1 MYDIIRFSDKNKAIF
16 VQNTVTTQK
25 FIVKLFPEIMVKGSS
40 AKKQMIGQLYN
51 NLLKLLGEIDNEI
64 NVKKFSDK
72 LEVVTPIK
80 VVDRVRTKLL
90 NTSGVEQVLEALQ
103 FDNMEK
109 LDDIKAKVCEI
120 SSDEIVGKTF
130 VVRAKRSGKH
140 PFNSSD
146 MERTIGGY
154 MLAHTPSSK
163 GVDLH
168 NPDVT
173 IKIELINE
181 QLNIITK
188 RYMGLGGF
196 PIGTQGDVLS
206 LMSGGFDSTV
216 ASYLTMRRGLK
227 THFIFFNLGG
237 VAHEIGVKQVSFY
250 LWNKFGASHRVK
262 IVSVPFDD
270 VLTEIFRSTPETYMG
285 VTLKRLMI
293 MASEKIAE
301 EMGIDALVTGES
313 IAQVSSQTL
322 RNLSLIDQVSQKLI
336 IRPLATVDKPEI
348 IKLAT
353 KIGTRHFAENMPE
366 YCGVISKNPITHGSF
381 KRMEREA
388 KRFDYKVLDKAVE
401 DAVSIYVDEVVNDV
415 TTDTHIEVI
424 SELKEGYVVI
434 DIRPEEECIS
444 SEVCQVLKIPFHK
457 LKTEFKK
464 LPQDQKYL
472 LYCEK
477 GVMSQLHAQYLK
489 DSQEGID
496 IRVYR
501 PLNKK

>member
-1 MYDIIRFSDKNKAIF
+1 M
-16 VQNTVTTQK
+16 QTTIKSQK
-25 FIVKLFPEIMVKGSS
+25 FIIKLFPEIMVKGSS

-51 NLLKLLGEIDNEI
+51 NLIKLLGEIDSDI
-64 NVKKFSDK
+64 AVKKFSDK

-80 VVDRVRTKLL
+80 VVDRVRERLL

-103 FDNMEK
+103 FDNMEN
-109 LDDIKAKVCEI
+109 LEDIKVKVCEI
-120 SSDEIVGKTF
+120 SASEIVDKTF

-140 PFNSSD
+140 DFNSSE

-173 IKIELINE
+173 IKIELINK
-181 QLNIITK
+181 QLNIITQK
-188 RYMGLGGF
+188 HMGLGGF

-227 THFIFFNLGG
+227 THYIFFNLGG

-293 MASEKIAE
+293 IAAQKIAD
-301 EMGIDALVTGES
+301 EMEIDALVTGES

-348 IKLAT
+348 IQLAT

-381 KRMEREA
+381 KRMEKEA
-388 KRFDYKVLDKAVE
+388 KRFNYKVLDKAVE
-401 DAVSIYVDEVVNDV
+401 KAVSIYVDEVVNDV
-415 TTDTHIEVI
+415 NRQSPVEVI
-424 SELKEGYVVI
+424 SELKEEYVVI
-434 DIRPEEECIS
+434 DIRPEEETIS
-444 SEVCQVLKIPFHK
+444 SELCETIKIPFHK

-464 LPQDQKYL
+464 LPQNREYL

-477 GVMSQLHAQYLK
+477 GVMSQLHAQYLN
-489 DSQEGID
+489 DSQED
-496 IRVYR
+496 IRVRVYR
-501 PLNKK
+501 PVN